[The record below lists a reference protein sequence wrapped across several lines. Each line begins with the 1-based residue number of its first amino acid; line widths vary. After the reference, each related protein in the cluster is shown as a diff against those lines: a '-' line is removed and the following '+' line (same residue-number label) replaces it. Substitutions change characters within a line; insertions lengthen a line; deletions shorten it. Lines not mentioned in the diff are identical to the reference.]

1 MIKIKLTN
9 WNKGRNN
16 HTFRPFLMYGL
27 QFEQIGVRF
36 VQDGSYDFE
45 FIGME
50 DFLNKKIP
58 LQDSIKFGI
67 ESLSTKNGDYFLFDG
82 SDSTSIMAA
91 YEVFEKSNAKYLFKT
106 AKTTQEQYAKPSAF
120 NKWFF
125 GPGSELDLSY
135 NIPNDV
141 YNRIKLTG
149 WNFGHYNPD
158 YLNFD
163 NSNLERNIDVC
174 AIYQGF
180 HKENGDHGVR
190 NDLMYT
196 NHRTL
201 AWKMLENSKGII
213 YEKDKRPFPEFAD
226 VMRRSKCTLSPYG
239 MGELCFRDFEIIQY
253 GSVMIK
259 PDMSKVIT
267 HPNIYVPYETYIP
280 CALDWSDLIEK
291 IEWVKSNP
299 KQCKEIV
306 ENAKQIVKKA
316 YKIENLL
323 LYWYNILSNLDNV
336 THEDSLDIR

>member
-16 HTFRPFLMYGL
+16 HTFRPFLMYGQL
-27 QFEQIGVRF
+27 FNQIGVQF

-45 FIGME
+45 FIGMV
-50 DFLNKKIP
+50 DFLNKGIP
-58 LQDSIKFGI
+58 LQESIEYG
-67 ESLSTKNGDYFLFDG
+67 LKNISQIKGEYFLFDG
-82 SDSTSIMAA
+82 SDSTSLMAA
-91 YEVFEKSNAKYLFKT
+91 YEVFAKSNAKYLFKT
-106 AKTTQEQYAKPSAF
+106 AKSTQKQYATPSAF

-125 GPGSELDLSY
+125 GNGSDLDLAYDISDEMY
-135 NIPNDV
+135 D
-141 YNRIKLTG
+141 RIKLTG
-149 WNFGHYNPD
+149 WNFGHFNPD

-163 NSNLERNIDVC
+163 NANLKRTIDVC

-180 HKENGDHGVR
+180 HKENADHGVR

-196 NHRTL
+196 DHRTS
-201 AWKMLENSKGII
+201 AWKVLENSKDIS

-226 VMRRSKCTLSPYG
+226 VMRQSKCTLSPYG
-239 MGELCFRDFEIIQY
+239 MGELCFRDFEIIKF

-259 PDMSKVIT
+259 PDMSNVIT
-267 HPNIYVPYETYIP
+267 HPNIYIPYETYVP

-299 KQCKEIV
+299 KKCKEIT

-323 LYWYNILSNLDNV
+323 LYWYNIIS
-336 THEDSLDIR
+336 TFKGIEK